1 MKLAIALAGL
11 ATVAALS
18 TGIAHA
24 AGPANPADRYDYNMR
39 TTNKDGYVPD
49 PNRISNKDG
58 YQQDAERVTNK
69 DGYIPDTAKAGD
81 KFDPYSQGARQ
92 NTASA
97 LVDDKAA
104 KPAKKSKSHKKS
116 ATPAAKQ

>member
-1 MKLAIALAGL
+1 MKTIAA
-11 ATVAALS
+11 VAALALLS
-18 TGIAHA
+18 TGMAYA

-58 YQQDAERVTNK
+58 YTPDANRVTNK
-69 DGYIPDTAKAGD
+69 DGYIPDTAKND
-81 KFDPYSQGARQ
+81 KFDPFTQGARQ

-104 KPAKKSKSHKKS
+104 KPAKKKSSAHKKAPAD
-116 ATPAAKQ
+116 ATK